1 MVFIS
6 SKLYHKKGDLAPL
19 FGAKSS
25 FFIAPFFHSPLLY
38 LKVMLMDISYK
49 KIMEATHVRGDT
61 LSFSN

>member
-25 FFIAPFFHSPLLY
+25 FFIAPFFHSPNVRFY
-38 LKVMLMDISYK
+38 IIYVRQTTCEYFPD
-49 KIMEATHVRGDT
+49 THPT
-61 LSFSN
+61 

>member
-25 FFIAPFFHSPLLY
+25 FFIAPFFHSPIVVTQNPLHSLEMQGV
-38 LKVMLMDISYK
+38 LRVN
-49 KIMEATHVRGDT
+49 A
-61 LSFSN
+61 F